1 MRLRLS
7 GRLVL
12 AALALAACSD
22 SSGPTGPDDLYQA
35 NLTKWNTTGPR
46 SYQMVLT
53 RNCACPVPEV
63 VLMVVQN
70 RVVTSRTFVETGEPV
85 PPGRAA
91 DFPDVPGL
99 FALVKQAMDEEAFS
113 YNAAYDPTY
122 GYPYTVYV
130 DFVGSTLT
138 DNVSYAVT
146 EFASLPQP

>member
-1 MRLRLS
+1 MRLRLTS
-7 GRLVL
+7 TLVL
-12 AALALAACSD
+12 AALAACSD
-22 SSGPTGPDDLYQA
+22 SSGPTGADDLYQA
-35 NLTKWNTTGPR
+35 NLTKWNATGPH
-46 SYQMVLT
+46 SYRMVLT
-53 RNCACPVPEV
+53 RNCACPAPEV

-70 RVVTSRTFVETGEPV
+70 RVVTSRTFVETGEAV
-85 PPGRAA
+85 PPDRAA

-130 DFVGSTLT
+130 DFVGSSLT

-146 EFASLPQP
+146 EFTSLPQP